1 MTPSTITANFT
12 NAFSD
17 KYGKIQA
24 YTVIIATD
32 PDEEHIKTSTLP
44 DWKAAQINPN
54 IKAYQTVRNCSDF
67 FLQTSSCGRTRARR
81 STGTTNFKVFEIG
94 VETDC
99 TNVLYCNGPLKQN
112 TKYYVRLRAYTAGG
126 YADTAYS
133 DPIVTGRSFIYL
145 YTEKVSK
152 VLPCWIQLQQS
163 DQISFIFHF
172 NMCYPEHVTAMD
184 LDILK

>member
-24 YTVIIATD
+24 YTVIITTD

-67 FLQTSSCGRTRARR
+67 FLQTSSCGRTRTQR
-81 STGTTNFKVFEIG
+81 STGITNFKVFEIG

-152 VLPCWIQLQQS
+152 VLPC
-163 DQISFIFHF
+163 
-172 NMCYPEHVTAMD
+172 
-184 LDILK
+184 